1 MSSFIQSHKQWLAYT
16 SSWTSINLSGM
27 HDKIRRFDGI
37 AKTDIFKV
45 HTILPLQKEKSCKI
59 SVHSGK
65 YYVFFRKSY
74 SVADWQYLAID
85 SG

>member
-37 AKTDIFKV
+37 AKTDISKV
-45 HTILPLQKEKSCKI
+45 HTILPLLKEKSCNI
-59 SVHSGK
+59 SVYSRK
-65 YYVFFRKSY
+65 YYASF
-74 SVADWQYLAID
+74 
-85 SG
+85 